1 MQLQYMENKPENSH
15 TPQAILDLVKRFS
28 DNKESYK
35 SPTFNEAQLRIDFLN
50 PFFEALGWDMANKQG
65 FAEAYKE
72 VVHEDTV
79 KVGAATKAPDYS
91 FRIGGQRKFFVEA
104 KKPFVN
110 IKEDID
116 PAFQLR
122 RYAWSAKL
130 PLSILTD
137 FEEFSV
143 YDCRVKPVK
152 TDKASVCRLLYIRY
166 DEYEARWVEI
176 AGKFSKDAINKGS
189 FDKFAADS
197 KRGRGTTEVDD
208 AFLSE
213 IEGWR
218 DLLARN
224 IAIRNEKLSNRELN
238 FAVQR
243 TIDRLIFLRICEDRA
258 IEDYG
263 RLLAHLNG
271 ENIYKR
277 LCTLFHEADDKYNS
291 GLFHFR
297 EEKRREET
305 PDDITLKLDIDDKV
319 LKEIIENLYY
329 PDCPYEFSVL
339 PADILGQ
346 VYEQF
351 LGKVI
356 RLTEGHQAKVEDK
369 PEVKKAGGVFY
380 TPTYIVDYI
389 VKNTVGKLLNTG
401 DDLTPGP
408 SPTRRG
414 GMTPKEAA
422 KLRILD
428 PACGS
433 GSFLIGAYQY
443 LLDWHRD
450 WYCKNGEE
458 KWQTGKNPTLYKA
471 RGGECRLTTPE
482 RKRILLNNIYG
493 VDIDTQAVEVTKLSL
508 LLKVLEGENDQS
520 IAQQLKLF
528 HQRAL
533 PDLGNNIK
541 CGNSLIGADF
551 FHNQGVQETLAL
563 YGSKDEEEEEE
574 KFKINAF
581 DWKEKIGFEEIM
593 KSGGFDAVIG
603 NPPYVRHEMLGQF
616 KDYFQSHYKVYN
628 SAADL
633 YAYFIERGVN
643 LLNETGLFSFIVANK
658 WMRANYGEP
667 LRKWM
672 KTNTIHE
679 IVDFGDLPVFK
690 TVTTYP
696 CILKISRQKASAR
709 IRVCKVAD
717 LDFTDLTEYVRK
729 HSITLPQ
736 KTLQDSGWSLA
747 DDGTEKLLKKIRG
760 KGTPLGQYVNGQI
773 YRGVLTGLN
782 EAFVIDEKTR
792 RQLIKEDK
800 KSKEVIKPFLMGR
813 NVQRYFTPENGLY
826 LILIPKGWTKLKLK
840 DHSGDPWKCLK
851 TNLPAIAGHLVPF
864 EKEANKRFDQ
874 GDYWWELRAC
884 EYYDEFQ
891 KPKIIVPAITQTAT
905 YAFDDSGFFS
915 NDKTSIIASDS
926 FYLLG
931 LLNSKTLDF
940 VMHSISSTKQ
950 GGYFEY
956 KPMYLSKI
964 PIRSVD
970 LSVPSEKK
978 LHDNIIFLVSSLL
991 SLHKKLETATGQL
1004 NIILQREIVGKDRRI
1019 DDLVYELY
1027 GLSAE
1032 EIKIVEGA

>member
-541 CGNSLIGADF
+541 CGNSLIEHDYYHSG
-551 FHNQGVQETLAL
+551 GVQETLAL
-563 YGSKDEEEEEE
+563 WDRDDDEADEEQW
-574 KFKINAF
+574 KVNAF
-581 DWKEKIGFEEIM
+581 DWESKEGFQEIM
-593 KSGGFDAVIG
+593 NSGGFDVVMG
-603 NPPYVRHEMLGQF
+603 NPPYGGFISEKEAF
-616 KDYFQSHYKVYN
+616 YFNEKYSVFERIK
-628 SAADL
+628 DL
-633 YAYFIERGVN
+633 YAIFIEKATK
-643 LLNETGLFSFIVANK
+643 LLNVNGKFSFIVPSAWCGGPAYLK
-658 WMRANYGEP
+658 
-667 LRKWM
+667 LRELLL
-672 KTNTIHE
+672 TIT
-679 IVDFGDLPVFK
+679 IDNVLLLPFDVFK
-690 TVTTYP
+690 DAYVDTTIFVLSKKSPPNKHCVKTHVFGKKERLSSISLTNKEYQMIP
-696 CILKISRQKASAR
+696 QEEWKNIEGKRFVLQLGGLKIISALKARTS
-709 IRVCKVAD
+709 
-717 LDFTDLTEYVRK
+717 T
-729 HSITLPQ
+729 
-736 KTLQDSGWSLA
+736 
-747 DDGTEKLLKKIRG
+747 KLEDIILIK
-760 KGTPLGQYVNGQI
+760 
-773 YRGVLTGLN
+773 RGVL
-782 EAFVIDEKTR
+782 FEKSLLTNKKINQNSFPYFEGDILR
-792 RQLIKEDK
+792 YQLKYTAPHWLVFDDKIKERPKDFYWF
-800 KSKEVIKPFLMGR
+800 EGERILLRRLVNRQFRLMAM
-813 NVQRYFTPENGLY
+813 FT
-826 LILIPKGWTKLKLK
+826 
-840 DHSGDPWKCLK
+840 
-851 TNLPAIAGHLVPF
+851 
-864 EKEANKRFDQ
+864 
-874 GDYWWELRAC
+874 
-884 EYYDEFQ
+884 
-891 KPKIIVPAITQTAT
+891 
-905 YAFDDSGFFS
+905 
-915 NDKTSIIASDS
+915 DKTFINNKNLYTILTKPNIYNLH
-926 FYLLG
+926 FILG
-931 LLNSKTLDF
+931 ILNSKLLSYLYVNQITQATKDDFPQVTINDILDLPF
-940 VMHSISSTKQ
+940 PLN
-950 GGYFEY
+950 G
-956 KPMYLSKI
+956 SKI
-964 PIRSVD
+964 NDKIENRISNLVETIIA
-970 LSVPSEKK
+970 LNKK
-978 LHDNIIFLVSSLL
+978 LPLAKTEHEKTVL
-991 SLHKKLETATGQL
+991 SRQ
-1004 NIILQREIVGKDRRI
+1004 IVGTDRQI
-1019 DDLVYELY
+1019 DSLVYELY
-1027 GLSAE
+1027 GLTAE

>member
-1 MQLQYMENKPENSH
+1 MVIRPLHAGVGGLAIIKEYGYFLSM
-15 TPQAILDLVKRFS
+15 PQSAPQSILDLVNRFS

-50 PFFEALGWDMANKQG
+50 PFFEALGWDIANKQG

-72 VVHEDTV
+72 VVHEDAV
-79 KVGAATKAPDYS
+79 KVGTETKAPDYS

-104 KKPFVN
+104 KKPFIN

-116 PAFQLR
+116 PAFQVR
-122 RYAWSAKL
+122 RYDWSAKL

-166 DEYEARWVEI
+166 DEYESRWAEI
-176 AGKFSKDAINKGS
+176 AGIFSKDAINKGS

-197 KRGRGTTEVDD
+197 KRGHGTTEVDD

-224 IAIRNEKLSNRELN
+224 VAIRNEKLSNRELN

-243 TIDRLIFLRICEDRA
+243 TIDRLIFLRICEDRG

-263 RLLAHLNG
+263 RLQAHLNG

-277 LCTLFHEADDKYNS
+277 LCVLFREADDKYNS

-297 EEKRREET
+297 EEKARQET

-329 PDCPYEFSVL
+329 PDCAYEFSVL

-389 VKNTVGKLLNTG
+389 VKNTVGKLLNG

-408 SPTRRG
+408 SPARRG
-414 GMTPKEAA
+414 GMTPKEVA
-422 KLRILD
+422 KLKILD

-450 WYCKNGEE
+450 WYCKNGAE
-458 KWQTGKNPTLYKA
+458 KWQIGKNPTLYKA
-471 RGGECRLTTPE
+471 RAGECRLTTPE

-541 CGNSLIGADF
+541 CGNSLIEHDYYNSG
-551 FHNQGVQETLAL
+551 GVQETLAL
-563 YGSKDEEEEEE
+563 WDRDDDEIDEEQW
-574 KFKINAF
+574 KVNAF
-581 DWKEKIGFEEIM
+581 DWESKEGFQEIM
-593 KSGGFDAVIG
+593 GSGGFDVVMG
-603 NPPYVRHEMLGQF
+603 NPPYGATLSDAESDYLRKKFHATTKDLDTYMLFMEMAILKSKSGGRVSMIVPTGWHSGMKFSALRRFVACQTDPVLFVNLPYDVFKAWVDTTVFTVVKRENPTSWPRKDKRIVSIITFPKRHRIDSIEEFEEHITKADFSAWFADGGDEYLSYSDVASTVIIRKIAAVGQPLG
-616 KDYFQSHYKVYN
+616 N
-628 SAADL
+628 MADVQ
-633 YAYFIERGVN
+633 RGVTPFKLTEKPTHATSKFAFN
-643 LLNETGLFSFIVANK
+643 GTVRRYLFDKGEKCFIRFDATLAEPKPERYFLGPRLL
-658 WMRANYGEP
+658 
-667 LRKWM
+667 LR
-672 KTNTIHE
+672 E
-679 IVDFGDLPVFK
+679 L
-690 TVTTYP
+690 
-696 CILKISRQKASAR
+696 ISRQFQLQA
-709 IRVCKVAD
+709 VKVSDDFITNKSMQSILSLPMGPD
-717 LDFTDLTEYVRK
+717 L
-729 HSITLPQ
+729 S
-736 KTLQDSGWSLA
+736 
-747 DDGTEKLLKKIRG
+747 
-760 KGTPLGQYVNGQI
+760 
-773 YRGVLTGLN
+773 
-782 EAFVIDEKTR
+782 
-792 RQLIKEDK
+792 
-800 KSKEVIKPFLMGR
+800 
-813 NVQRYFTPENGLY
+813 
-826 LILIPKGWTKLKLK
+826 
-840 DHSGDPWKCLK
+840 
-851 TNLPAIAGHLVPF
+851 
-864 EKEANKRFDQ
+864 
-874 GDYWWELRAC
+874 
-884 EYYDEFQ
+884 
-891 KPKIIVPAITQTAT
+891 
-905 YAFDDSGFFS
+905 
-915 NDKTSIIASDS
+915 
-926 FYLLG
+926 YLLG
-931 LLNSKTLDF
+931 ILNSRLMSWYFLKHSNIAQRDDF
-940 VMHSISSTKQ
+940 
-950 GGYFEY
+950 
-956 KPMYLSKI
+956 PKI
-964 PIRSVD
+964 VLKETRSLPIRPIDFSKSKDKSRHDHLV
-970 LSVPSEKK
+970 K
-978 LHDNIIFLVSSLL
+978 LVNSML
-991 SLHKKLETATGQL
+991 SLHQKLPLVRTEHEKTVLSRQ
-1004 NIILQREIVGKDRRI
+1004 IVGTDRQI
-1019 DDLVYELY
+1019 DSLVYELY
-1027 GLSAE
+1027 GLTAE
-1032 EIKIVEGA
+1032 EIKIVESA